1 MARMYARKKGKASS
15 TKPDDKSNPK
25 WVNYKAKEI
34 EKLVVKLAKEDHGT
48 AMIGMIL
55 RDTYG
60 IPSVKSATK
69 KGISQILEENGI
81 KREYPEQLFNLL
93 KQVVNMHKHLKE
105 NKKDTQSIRNVTI
118 VESKIR
124 RLGKYYKKEKILPK
138 DWKYN
143 LENAK
148 LIVQ

>member
-1 MARMYARKKGKASS
+1 MYARTKGKASS
-15 TKPDDKSNPK
+15 TKPENKDNPK
-25 WVNYKAKEI
+25 WVNYKPKEI
-34 EKLVVKLAKEDHGT
+34 EKLIIKLAKEDHST
-48 AMIGMIL
+48 PMIGTIL

-60 IPSVKSATK
+60 IPSVRSATGK
-69 KGISQILEENGI
+69 KLSKILEEN
-81 KREYPEQLFNLL
+81 KLNKEYPEQLFNLL

-124 RLGKYYKKEKILPK
+124 RLGKYYKKEKVLPE

-143 LENAK
+143 LDNAK